1 MGGALFSPVSGL
13 CLPTLCCMRVIR
25 SLQTRRGNFK
35 SFWIFAGPELLP
47 GADSAPRKL
56 SQGTWGPMTGT

>member
-25 SLQTRRGNFK
+25 SLQTRRVILSPFG
-35 SFWIFAGPELLP
+35 SLLVLSSCLALTQLP
-47 GADSAPRKL
+47 GNCPK
-56 SQGTWGPMTGT
+56 GPGDP